1 MKIVVC
7 VKQVPD
13 TTSVRINEKTGT
25 MEREGVPT
33 MVNPYDLYAVE
44 EALKVK
50 EQHGG
55 EVMVLSMGPPQV
67 QDALR
72 EVISM
77 GVDDARLLCDREFA
91 GADTLATS
99 YTLARGLARIGEY
112 DLIFCGKQAID
123 GDTAQ
128 VGPELAEH
136 LNLPF
141 IGFVRKIREVRP
153 GFICAERMTDDGG
166 EVVESSLPAVVSVV
180 KEINEPRL
188 PSLRGKMKAKK
199 FEAVTWSAADL
210 EVDKERI
217 GLKGSP
223 TWVVR
228 SFTPEPRG
236 GGEILEGRDS
246 AELASKLAEKI
257 RELGV
262 CS

>member
-1 MKIVVC
+1 
-7 VKQVPD
+7 VPD
-13 TTSVRINEKTGT
+13 TTNVRINEKTGT

-44 EALKVK
+44 EALRVK

-77 GVDDARLLCDREFA
+77 GVDDARLLSDREFA

-99 YTLARGLARIGEY
+99 YTLSRGLAKIGEY
-112 DLIFCGKQAID
+112 ALIFCGKQAVD

-136 LNLPF
+136 LNVPF

-188 PSLRGKMKAKK
+188 PSLRGKMKARN

-210 EVDKERI
+210 EVDSERI

-223 TWVVR
+223 TWVSR
-228 SFTPEPRG
+228 SFTPEPRS
-236 GGEILEGRDS
+236 GGEILEGGDS

>member
-7 VKQVPD
+7 IKQVPD
-13 TTSVRINEKTGT
+13 TTNVRINEKTGT

-44 EALKVK
+44 EALRVK

-77 GVDDARLLCDREFA
+77 GADDARLLSDRAFA

-99 YTLARGLARIGEY
+99 YTLARGLAKIGEY
-112 DLIFCGKQAID
+112 DLVFCGKQAVD

-136 LNLPF
+136 LDLPF
-141 IGFVRKIREVRP
+141 IGFVRRIREVRP
-153 GFICAERMTDDGG
+153 GFVCAERMSDEGG
-166 EVVESSLPAVVSVV
+166 DVVESSLPAVISVV

-199 FEAVTWSAADL
+199 FEAVTWGAEDVGADP
-210 EVDKERI
+210 ERV

-223 TWVVR
+223 TWVTR

-236 GGEILEGRDS
+236 GGEMMEGEDS
-246 AELASKLAEKI
+246 GELAARLAQKI

>member
-13 TTSVRINEKTGT
+13 TINVRINEKTGT

-50 EQHGG
+50 GQHGG

-153 GFICAERMTDDGG
+153 GFICVERMTDDGG

-188 PSLRGKMKAKK
+188 PSLRGKMKAKS

-210 EVDKERI
+210 EVDRERI

-236 GGEILEGRDS
+236 GGEILAGGDS
-246 AELASKLAEKI
+246 AEIASKLAEKI

>member
-1 MKIVVC
+1 MKIIVC
-7 VKQVPD
+7 IKQVPD
-13 TTSVRINEKTGT
+13 TATVRINEKTGT

-44 EALKVK
+44 AALKIK
-50 EQHGG
+50 EEHGG
-55 EVMVLSMGPPQV
+55 SVVALSMGPPQV
-67 QDALR
+67 QDAFR
-72 EVISM
+72 EVVSM
-77 GVDDARLLCDREFA
+77 GVDEAFLLSDREFA

-99 YTLARGLARIGEY
+99 YTLSLGLARIGGY
-112 DLIFCGKQAID
+112 DLVLCGKQAID

-236 GGEILEGRDS
+236 GGEILEGGDS